1 MKLGKDIWD
10 KSKDGNRK
18 QQRSFLRFA
27 IVATSIFLLVMLVKK
42 DNVFRW
48 IQAGLAIRS
57 QNRQIERYERD
68 IRSLDARI
76 RLLTEDRDSLETFAR
91 EQYHFAEPGDD
102 VYLVP

>member
-57 QNRQIERYERD
+57 QNRQIEHYERD

>member
-1 MKLGKDIWD
+1 MRLGKDIWD